1 MLIWLI
7 KPSVLNWIPCTV
19 TNECMLTHQY
29 PLWGPLAPSRVYQC
43 QNLGHPA
50 SQPPPDSSGARPPI
64 SSNRKHSVMLIMNT
78 FITKAKL
85 KSF

>member
-50 SQPPPDSSGARPPI
+50 SQPPPDSSGARQPNI
-64 SSNRKHSVMLIMNT
+64 IKYKT
-78 FITKAKL
+78 FGHVNYEHFYNL
-85 KSF
+85 G